1 MIEAHAWNKK
11 LDLGHEAMDH
21 EHHLQI
27 ALVTALID
35 SIEQARPWVARK
47 LADQL
52 EHHSEVHFASEEM
65 LMESSRFVDR
75 AMHAAEHRTL
85 LQAMRE
91 IEGALDREETDLAV
105 AFGVELKAG
114 LAGHIAGAD
123 ARVAEHVEA
132 RHPVPK
138 LRITP
143 R

>member
-27 ALVTALID
+27 ALVSALID
-35 SIEQARPWVARK
+35 SIEQARPWMARK

-52 EHHSEVHFASEEM
+52 ERHSEVHFASEEM
-65 LMESSRFVDR
+65 LMVSSRYGERDV
-75 AMHAAEHRTL
+75 HAAEHRTL
-85 LQAMRE
+85 LQAIRE
-91 IEGALDREETDLAV
+91 IEGALDREEADLAV

-123 ARVAEHVEA
+123 ARVAAHVGA
-132 RHPVPK
+132 QHAAPR
-138 LRITP
+138 LRIT